1 MGRDEDFGYNSEE
14 NMIMKILSIKDNI
27 FIKCKLNVNDN
38 ICIDLYYFINLI
50 YLIYRIKFF
59 FWLILFGFCC
69 IS

>member
-1 MGRDEDFGYNSEE
+1 MYGLYIRNNLYN
-14 NMIMKILSIKDNI
+14 L
-27 FIKCKLNVNDN
+27 KCKLYVNDN
-38 ICIDLYYFINLI
+38 INIDLYYFINLI